1 MITGKISFPIRA
13 QGVNPFLNIYIEKIR
28 QKSQLKSRNL
38 SEEKK
43 PPRSQIFGYFCYKSR
58 NKNLINSAII
68 TFCRTATAIAVIG

>member
-43 PPRSQIFGYFCYKSR
+43 TTPITNIWLLLLQKSEQKL
-58 NKNLINSAII
+58 N
-68 TFCRTATAIAVIG
+68 